1 MATDAETLHHI
12 FAHQINIGIKTFIVS
27 WCKGMQKKIH
37 LKENTC
43 THLGSIPNKC
53 IKNGERKKATYP
65 NDGNVA
71 LS

>member
-1 MATDAETLHHI
+1 MR
-12 FAHQINIGIKTFIVS
+12 FIVS